1 MGEQN
6 QNQGGKPKP
15 GEPDQEPQNN
25 PTWIN
30 DIFQVKKNG
39 EEEELKNSW
48 NYFFLYIFTIR
59 TTLIKMNNT
68 G

>member
-1 MGEQN
+1 VGEQN

-30 DIFQVKKNG
+30 DIFQVKQKWRRRSNKKFL
-39 EEEELKNSW
+39 EL
-48 NYFFLYIFTIR
+48 FFLTYFYDWH
-59 TTLIKMNNT
+59 KADKKNE
-68 G
+68 